1 MMEKVELLAPAGD
14 LERLKLAFHYGA
26 DACYL
31 GGKDFSLRANAKNFS
46 LEDLKEA
53 ADYAHSLNKKI
64 YVTVNIIFHNEDLDG
79 LIKYL
84 KELEKIG
91 VDAVIVSDLAVVNII
106 NENNINLEIHLS
118 TQASTLNSYAATFWK
133 NLNVKRIVLARE
145 ASREDIKAIKEK
157 TGLDLEVFIH
167 GAMCTSFSGR
177 CVLSNYC
184 TNRDSNRGGC
194 AQVCRWMFNI
204 NESDNTFMMMPKDL
218 NMAYYLKDLIELGAN
233 SFKVEGRMRSIYY
246 VASIIMTYRKL
257 IDKIYDNTLTEKD
270 LKYAIAI
277 LNRTANRESAPQ
289 FFDKIPTY
297 KEQYFNGREEVSNQD
312 FLGIVKEY
320 DEEKGLVT
328 IEQRNYFKKGD
339 VVEFIGPNLETFTY
353 EINNIYDEDDNLIDI
368 VRHPKMVV
376 KLPIS
381 TKLNKD
387 DMMRIKV
394 FDKNTII

>member
-1 MMEKVELLAPAGD
+1 MEKIELLAPAGD

-53 ADYAHSLNKKI
+53 AQYAHKLGKKI

-84 KELEKIG
+84 KELEKIN

-118 TQASTLNSYAATFWK
+118 TQASTLNSYSATFCK

-145 ASREDIKAIKEK
+145 ASRDDNKTIKEK

-177 CVLSNYC
+177 CVLSNYS

-194 AQVCRWMFNI
+194 AQVCRWMFDI
-204 NESDNTFMMMPKDL
+204 NGSDNTFMMMPKDL
-218 NMAYYLKDLIELGAN
+218 NMANYLEELINLGVN
-233 SFKVEGRMRSIYY
+233 SFKVEGRMRSVYY

-257 IDKIYDNTLTEKD
+257 IDKIMDNSLTELD

-289 FFDKIPTY
+289 FFDKLPTY
-297 KEQYFNGREEVSNQD
+297 KEQYFTGREEQSNQD
-312 FLGIVKEY
+312 FLGIVLNY
-320 DEEKGLVT
+320 DEENEIVT
-328 IEQRNYFKKGD
+328 IEERNYFEKGY

-353 EINNIYDEDDNLIDI
+353 EINKIYDEDNNEIDAA
-368 VRHPKMVV
+368 RHPKMIV

-381 TKLNKD
+381 IKLNKD
-387 DMMRIKV
+387 DIMRIKV
-394 FDKNTII
+394 IDKNNII

>member
-1 MMEKVELLAPAGD
+1 MEKVELLAPAGD

-53 ADYAHSLNKKI
+53 AEYAHSLNKKV

-84 KELEKIG
+84 KELEKINI
-91 VDAVIVSDLAVVNII
+91 DAVIVSDLAVVNII
-106 NENNINLEIHLS
+106 NENNINLEVHLS
-118 TQASTLNSYAATFWK
+118 TQASTLNSYAAKFWK
-133 NLNVKRIVLARE
+133 DLGVKRIVLARE
-145 ASREDIKAIKEK
+145 ASKEDIKAIKEK

-177 CVLSNYC
+177 CVLSNYA

-194 AQVCRWMFNI
+194 AQVCRWMFDI
-204 NESDNTFMMMPKDL
+204 EGSDNTFMMMPKDL
-218 NMAYYLKDLIELGAN
+218 CMAYYLKDLIEIGAN
-233 SFKVEGRMRSIYY
+233 SFKVEGRMRSVYY
-246 VASIIMTYRKL
+246 VASIIMTYREL
-257 IDKIYDNTLTEKD
+257 IDKIYDNTLTKSD
-270 LKYAIAI
+270 LEYAIAI

-297 KEQYFNGREEVSNQD
+297 KEQYFNGREEQSNQD
-312 FLGIVKEY
+312 FLGIVKDY
-320 DEEKGLVT
+320 DEEKGIVT

-339 VVEFIGPNLETFTY
+339 IVEFIGPNLETFTY
-353 EINNIYDEDDNLIDI
+353 EVNNIYDEDDNIIDI

-376 KLPIS
+376 KLPINI
-381 TKLNKD
+381 KLHKD
-387 DMMRIKV
+387 DMMRLKV
-394 FDKNTII
+394 FDKKDFV

>member
-1 MMEKVELLAPAGD
+1 MEKIELLAPAGD

-26 DACYL
+26 DACYI

-46 LEDLKEA
+46 LDDIKEA
-53 ADYAHSLNKKI
+53 CNYAHSLNKKV
-64 YVTVNIIFHNEDLDG
+64 YVTVNIVFHNEDLDG
-79 LIKYL
+79 LVKYL
-84 KELEKIG
+84 KELEKLN
-91 VDAVIVSDLAVVNII
+91 VDAVIVSDIAVVNLI
-106 NENNINLEIHLS
+106 NENNINLEVHLS
-118 TQASTLNSYAATFWK
+118 TQASTLNSYAASFWK

-145 ASREDIKAIKEK
+145 ASKEDIKAIKNK
-157 TGLDLEVFIH
+157 THLDLEVFIH

-194 AQVCRWMFNI
+194 AQVCRWMFDI

-218 NMAYYLKDLIELGAN
+218 NMAYFLKDLISLGVN

-246 VASIIMTYRKL
+246 VASIIMTYRSL
-257 IDKIYDNTLTEKD
+257 IDKIYDDSLTDAD

-277 LNRTANRESAPQ
+277 LNQTANRESVPQ
-289 FFDKIPTY
+289 FFDKLPGY
-297 KEQYFNGREEVSNQD
+297 KEQYYNGRDEQSNQD
-312 FLGIVKEY
+312 FLGIVKSY
-320 DEEKGLVT
+320 DEEKKLVT

-353 EINNIYDEDDNLIDI
+353 TVNNIYDESDNLIDI

-376 KLPIS
+376 KLPIDL
-381 TKLNKD
+381 KLNKD
-387 DMMRIKV
+387 DIMRIKV
-394 FDKNTII
+394 FDKKDFI

>member
-1 MMEKVELLAPAGD
+1 MEKVELLAPAGD

-46 LEDLKEA
+46 LEDLKGA
-53 ADYAHSLNKKI
+53 AEYAHSLNKKV

-84 KELEKIG
+84 KELEKIKI
-91 VDAVIVSDLAVVNII
+91 DAVIVSDLAVVNII
-106 NENNINLEIHLS
+106 NENNINLEVHLS
-118 TQASTLNSYAATFWK
+118 TQASTLNSYAAKFWK
-133 NLNVKRIVLARE
+133 DLGVTRIVLARE

-177 CVLSNYC
+177 CVLSNYA

-194 AQVCRWMFNI
+194 AQVCRWMFDI
-204 NESDNTFMMMPKDL
+204 EGSDNTFMMMPKDL
-218 NMAYYLKDLIELGAN
+218 CMAYYLKDLIDLGAN
-233 SFKVEGRMRSIYY
+233 SFKVEGRMRSVYY
-246 VASIIMTYRKL
+246 VASIIMIYREL
-257 IDKIYDNTLTEKD
+257 IDKIYDNTLTDKD

-297 KEQYFNGREEVSNQD
+297 KEQYFNGREEQSNQD

-320 DEEKGLVT
+320 DEEKGIVT

-339 VVEFIGPNLETFTY
+339 IVEFIGPNLETFTY
-353 EINNIYDEDDNLIDI
+353 EVNNIYDEDDNLIDI

-376 KLPIS
+376 KLPINV
-381 TKLNKD
+381 KLNKD
-387 DMMRIKV
+387 DIMRLKV
-394 FDKNTII
+394 FDKKDFV

>member
-118 TQASTLNSYAATFWK
+118 TQASTLNSYAATFWR

-177 CVLSNYC
+177 CVLSNYA

-353 EINNIYDEDDNLIDI
+353 EINNIYDEDGNLIDI
-368 VRHPKMVV
+368 VRHPKMIV

>member
-1 MMEKVELLAPAGD
+1 MNKVELLAPAGD

-26 DACYL
+26 DACYI

-46 LEDLKEA
+46 LEDISEA
-53 ADYAHSLNKKI
+53 VTYAHSLGKKV

-84 KELEKIG
+84 KELEKIN
-91 VDAVIVSDLAVVNII
+91 VDAVIVSDLAVINII
-106 NENNINLEIHLS
+106 NENNIKLEVHLS
-118 TQASTLNSYAATFWK
+118 TQASTLNSYSATFWK

-145 ASREDIKAIKEK
+145 ASKEDIKAIKEK

-204 NESDNTFMMMPKDL
+204 NGSDNTFMMMPKDL
-218 NMAYYLKDLIELGAN
+218 NMAYYLKDLIEIGAN

-246 VASIIMTYRKL
+246 VASIIMTYREL
-257 IDKIYDNTLTEKD
+257 LDKIYNNSLTEED

-289 FFDKIPTY
+289 FFDKLPSY
-297 KEQYFNGREEVSNQD
+297 KEQYFNGREEQSNQD
-312 FLGIVKEY
+312 FLGIVKDY
-320 DEEKGLVT
+320 DEENEMVT
-328 IEQRNYFKKGD
+328 IEERNYFKKGD

-353 EINNIYDEDDNLIDI
+353 EVNNIYDEDGNLLDI
-368 VRHPKMVV
+368 VRHPKMII
-376 KLPIS
+376 KLPIKI
-381 TKLNKD
+381 KLNKD
-387 DMMRIKV
+387 DMMRLKV
-394 FDKNTII
+394 FDKKDFI

>member
-177 CVLSNYC
+177 CVLSNYA

-246 VASIIMTYRKL
+246 VASIIMTYREL

-353 EINNIYDEDDNLIDI
+353 EINNIYDEDGNLIDI
-368 VRHPKMVV
+368 VRHPKMIV

>member
-1 MMEKVELLAPAGD
+1 MEKVELLAPAGD

-84 KELEKIG
+84 KELEKIS

-106 NENNINLEIHLS
+106 NENNINLEMHLS
-118 TQASTLNSYAATFWK
+118 TQASTLNSYAATFWR

-177 CVLSNYC
+177 CVLSNYA

-246 VASIIMTYRKL
+246 VASIIMTYREL

>member
-1 MMEKVELLAPAGD
+1 MEKVELLAPAGD

-53 ADYAHSLNKKI
+53 AEYAHSLNKKV

-84 KELEKIG
+84 KELEKINI
-91 VDAVIVSDLAVVNII
+91 DAVIVSDLAVVNII
-106 NENNINLEIHLS
+106 NENNINLEVHLS
-118 TQASTLNSYAATFWK
+118 TQASTLNSYAAKFWK
-133 NLNVKRIVLARE
+133 DLGVKRIVLARE
-145 ASREDIKAIKEK
+145 ASKEDIKAIKEK

-177 CVLSNYC
+177 CVLSNYA

-194 AQVCRWMFNI
+194 AQVCRWMFDI
-204 NESDNTFMMMPKDL
+204 EGSDNTFMMMPKDL
-218 NMAYYLKDLIELGAN
+218 CMAYYLKDLIEIGAN
-233 SFKVEGRMRSIYY
+233 SFKVEGRMRSVYY
-246 VASIIMTYRKL
+246 VASIIMTYREL
-257 IDKIYDNTLTEKD
+257 IDKIYDNTLTKSD
-270 LKYAIAI
+270 LEYAIAI

-297 KEQYFNGREEVSNQD
+297 KEQYFNGREEQSNQD
-312 FLGIVKEY
+312 FLGIVKDY
-320 DEEKGLVT
+320 DEEKGIVT
-328 IEQRNYFKKGD
+328 IEQRNFFKKGD
-339 VVEFIGPNLETFTY
+339 IVEFIGPNLETFTY
-353 EINNIYDEDDNLIDI
+353 EVNNIYDEDDNIIDI

-376 KLPIS
+376 KLPINI
-381 TKLNKD
+381 KLHKD
-387 DMMRIKV
+387 DMMRLKV
-394 FDKNTII
+394 FDKKDFV

>member
-1 MMEKVELLAPAGD
+1 MMEKIELLAPAGD

-177 CVLSNYC
+177 CVLSNYA

-218 NMAYYLKDLIELGAN
+218 NMAYYLKELIELGAN

-246 VASIIMTYRKL
+246 VASIIMTYREL

-353 EINNIYDEDDNLIDI
+353 EINNIYDEDGNLIDI
-368 VRHPKMVV
+368 VRHPKMIV

>member
-1 MMEKVELLAPAGD
+1 MEKIELLAPAGD

-118 TQASTLNSYAATFWK
+118 TQASTLNSYAATFWR

-177 CVLSNYC
+177 CVLSNYA

-246 VASIIMTYRKL
+246 VASIIMTYREL

>member
-177 CVLSNYC
+177 CVLSNYA

-218 NMAYYLKDLIELGAN
+218 NMAYYLKELIELGAN

-246 VASIIMTYRKL
+246 VASIIMTYREL

-353 EINNIYDEDDNLIDI
+353 EINNIYDEDGNLIDI
-368 VRHPKMVV
+368 VRHPKMIV

>member
-1 MMEKVELLAPAGD
+1 MEKVELLAPAGD

-53 ADYAHSLNKKI
+53 AEYGHSLNKKV

-84 KELEKIG
+84 KELEKINI
-91 VDAVIVSDLAVVNII
+91 DAVIVSDLAVVNII
-106 NENNINLEIHLS
+106 KENNINLEVHLS
-118 TQASTLNSYAATFWK
+118 TQASTLNSYAAKFWK
-133 NLNVKRIVLARE
+133 DLGVTRIVLARE
-145 ASREDIKAIKEK
+145 ASKDDIKAIKEK

-177 CVLSNYC
+177 CVLSNYA

-194 AQVCRWMFNI
+194 AQVCRWMFDI
-204 NESDNTFMMMPKDL
+204 KGSDNTFMMMPKDL
-218 NMAYYLKDLIELGAN
+218 CMAYYLKDLMDLGAN
-233 SFKVEGRMRSIYY
+233 SFKVEGRMRSVYY

-257 IDKIYDNTLTEKD
+257 IDKIYDNTLTKAD
-270 LKYAIAI
+270 LEYAIAI

-297 KEQYFNGREEVSNQD
+297 KEQYFNGREEQSNQD
-312 FLGIVKEY
+312 FLGIVKQY
-320 DEEKGLVT
+320 DEEKGIVT

-339 VVEFIGPNLETFTY
+339 IVEFIGPNLETFTY
-353 EINNIYDEDDNLIDI
+353 EVNNIYDEDDNIIDI

-376 KLPIS
+376 KLPINV
-381 TKLNKD
+381 KLHKD
-387 DMMRIKV
+387 DMMRLKV
-394 FDKNTII
+394 FDKKDFI

>member
-1 MMEKVELLAPAGD
+1 MEKVELLAPAGD

-53 ADYAHSLNKKI
+53 AEYAHSLNKKV

-84 KELEKIG
+84 KELEKINI
-91 VDAVIVSDLAVVNII
+91 DAVIVSDLAVVNII
-106 NENNINLEIHLS
+106 NENNINLEVHLS
-118 TQASTLNSYAATFWK
+118 TQASTLNSYAAKFWK
-133 NLNVKRIVLARE
+133 DLGVKRIVLARE
-145 ASREDIKAIKEK
+145 ASKEDIKAIKEK

-177 CVLSNYC
+177 CVLSNYA

-194 AQVCRWMFNI
+194 AQVCRWMFDI
-204 NESDNTFMMMPKDL
+204 EGSDNTFMMMPKDL
-218 NMAYYLKDLIELGAN
+218 CMAYYLKDLIEIGAN
-233 SFKVEGRMRSIYY
+233 SFKVEGRMRSVYY
-246 VASIIMTYRKL
+246 VASIIMTYREL
-257 IDKIYDNTLTEKD
+257 IDKIYDNTLTKSD
-270 LKYAIAI
+270 LEYAIAI

-297 KEQYFNGREEVSNQD
+297 KEQYFNGREEQSNQD
-312 FLGIVKEY
+312 FLGIVKDY
-320 DEEKGLVT
+320 DEEKGMVT

-339 VVEFIGPNLETFTY
+339 IVEFIGPNLETFTY
-353 EINNIYDEDDNLIDI
+353 EVNNIYDEDDNIIDI

-376 KLPIS
+376 KLPINI
-381 TKLNKD
+381 KLHKD
-387 DMMRIKV
+387 DMMRLKV
-394 FDKNTII
+394 FDKKDFV